1 MSITSRR
8 SVREKVA
15 ATAAARPRARRRTR
29 TSTPSRRLGRR
40 ASGSRLRSVPT
51 PSPRPSPCRRRRRTD
66 RTRSTGSSP
75 ATNASTT
82 RAVWSAVVSVGSGVA
97 PSNGSTTR
105 IGGSKPASR
114 TSRSPMGSAAV
125 EIRAS
130 GATRREPLQRP
141 PRPVRRSRLGAARDR
156 LRHLPS
162 VPFEPD
168 AAAHPGD
175 RVHHESDVHV
185 RSFGGEPL
193 SGRRLAAGRSRLR
206 RPQNKR
212 EP

>member
-15 ATAAARPRARRRTR
+15 ATAAASSGETANTDEYTFTPAG
-29 TSTPSRRLGRR
+29 TPSIGIS
-40 ASGSRLRSVPT
+40 APVRSNTVAT
-51 PSPRPSPCRRRRRTD
+51 SVAVPSPPTN

-105 IGGSKPASR
+105 IGSKPASR

-130 GATRREPLQRP
+130 GRDRREPLQRP

-156 LRHLPS
+156 LRHLP
-162 VPFEPD
+162 VGALEPD
-168 AAAHPGD
+168 AAAIPATG
-175 RVHHESDVHV
+175 
-185 RSFGGEPL
+185 FTTNPTCM
-193 SGRRLAAGRSRLR
+193 SGPSAAS
-206 RPQNKR
+206 P
-212 EP
+212 